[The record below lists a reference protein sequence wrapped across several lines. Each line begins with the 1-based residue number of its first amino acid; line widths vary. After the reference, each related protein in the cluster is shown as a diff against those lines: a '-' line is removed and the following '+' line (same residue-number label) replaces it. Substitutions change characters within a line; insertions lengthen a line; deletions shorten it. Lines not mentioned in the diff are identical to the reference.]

1 MATIE
6 KTNVEQL
13 AERYA
18 KIPRIEETGPQKGFN
33 GKRMRKR
40 GLFWRLFH
48 ATMCVVGLL
57 PLLFYLLGYD
67 VSPKLIAMG
76 FGFIVPGGGFMAC
89 GGYITMPVGLFVTF
103 YLWRKKGMYIQ
114 DRYGSVLGIFGFWIL
129 GILGGLFAVRVDSPT
144 LITWSS
150 GGFWGY
156 ILAVIAAAVLFGH
169 YEYRVH
175 KMYQQMKAA
184 RKLRIGAFDE
194 AISELD
200 DAMNEYRDDSPRE
213 LDEEQL
219 RAARYL
225 LEASVRELGDF
236 SGFDHFKNP
245 VLTDNRYQFSVVGMA
260 LMVMQG
266 MYLPNFH
273 GYLAQARRFLIDAVT
288 DPRTCSYW
296 KKANLIGYWRWNPD
310 PIVRANIMLSG
321 WMMPMITSYG
331 EQLNDRRFEEEG
343 ALKFRPF
350 EDKPDRS
357 YDYSAKGCVE
367 AVYKQ
372 YAGKEFPYLLIP
384 CEPHVS
390 FPTCNSYGLLGM
402 LIYDRDHGTHYCA
415 DFFDDLYDNLTSEFV
430 EIEGTMALRRQDIY
444 GLRHIP
450 ASQIGYDPMA
460 DVQNYLHYLPIFPG
474 LAKRNYALVRKL
486 YLEIRDG
493 VTYIKGRKWEDV
505 FDMSTMS
512 KNPAL
517 VISQLEMIATEYGDT
532 EIVNGL
538 RKAEEMYMERSKDPN
553 VLKFKNVPVVVTA
566 FLAFSR
572 FARKGDWSD
581 IILRGSDST
590 ARTGPIL
597 TDCKFPDVLVAK
609 AMSSGD
615 DLDLVLYNGSNSG
628 EQSIKIE
635 RLAPN
640 TRYTVVSTRQKFS
653 SDDNGTATITVLLS
667 GRTPVHIVKE

>member
-1 MATIE
+1 MVTKE
-6 KTNVEQL
+6 TTNVERL

-40 GLFWRLFH
+40 GLCWRLFH
-48 ATMCVVGLL
+48 AAMCVIGLL

-89 GGYITMPVGLFVTF
+89 GGYITMPAGLIVAF

-129 GILGGLFAVRVDSPT
+129 GIFGGLFALQVR
-144 LITWSS
+144 
-150 GGFWGY
+150 FWGY
-156 ILAVIAAAVLFGH
+156 ILAVVAAIVLFGH
-169 YEYRVH
+169 YEYRVY
-175 KMYQQMKAA
+175 KMYLQMKAA
-184 RKLRIGAFDE
+184 RKLRIEAFDE
-194 AISELD
+194 AIAELD
-200 DAMNEYRDDSPRE
+200 NSAANYRDDSPRE
-213 LDEEQL
+213 LDEDQL
-219 RAARYL
+219 CAARYL

-260 LMVMQG
+260 LMVLQG
-266 MYLPNFH
+266 KYLPNFH

-288 DPRTCSYW
+288 DQRTCGYW
-296 KKANLIGYWRWNPD
+296 AKTNLIGYWRWNPD

-331 EQLNDRRFEEEG
+331 EQLGDRRYEKEG

-350 EDKPDRS
+350 KDEPDRS

-367 AVYKQ
+367 VLYKQ
-372 YAGKEFPYLLIP
+372 YVGREFPYLLIP

-493 VTYIKGRKWEDV
+493 VTYIKGKKWEDV

-538 RKAEEMYMERSKDPN
+538 RRAEEMYLERSKDPN
-553 VLKFKNVPVVVTA
+553 VLKFKNIPVVVTA
-566 FLAFSR
+566 FLAFAR

-590 ARTGPIL
+590 AHTGPIL

-615 DLDLVLYNGSNSG
+615 DLDLVLYNGGDSG

-635 RLAPN
+635 RLTPN
-640 TRYTVVSTRQKFS
+640 TGYLVESSRYKFVSDAS
-653 SDDNGTATITVLLS
+653 GTATIAVFLN
-667 GRTPVHIVKE
+667 GRTPVHVLRDA